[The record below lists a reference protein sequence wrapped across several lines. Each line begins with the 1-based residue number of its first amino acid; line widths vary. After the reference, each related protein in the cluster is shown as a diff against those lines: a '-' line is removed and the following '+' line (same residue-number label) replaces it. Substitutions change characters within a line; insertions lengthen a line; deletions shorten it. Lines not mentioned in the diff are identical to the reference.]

1 MKCYEED
8 LFLLLLVSTT
18 VVAQSDDELF
28 DKFTQFCDELKTA
41 EENCDVDKINSL
53 LEQYPNFQNKSIK
66 SYAKHLNMCNM
77 YLAYLYQIG
86 LSYIIENP
94 NIKFGESTDIENI
107 VVKEDNAPKG
117 IYNLHGQKLDRLPA
131 SGIVIVDGR
140 KYLIK

>member
-1 MKCYEED
+1 M
-8 LFLLLLVSTT
+8 FLLLLVSTT

-53 LEQYPNFQNKSIK
+53 LEQYPNSQNKSIK
-66 SYAKHLNMCNM
+66 SYAKHLNM

>member
-1 MKCYEED
+1 M
-8 LFLLLLVSTT
+8 LLVSTT

-53 LEQYPNFQNKSIK
+53 LEQYPNSQNKSIK
-66 SYAKHLNMCNM
+66 SYAKHLNM

-117 IYNLHGQKLDRLPA
+117 IYNLHGQKLDKLPA

>member
-53 LEQYPNFQNKSIK
+53 LEQYPNSQNKSIK
-66 SYAKHLNMCNM
+66 SYAKHLNM

-117 IYNLHGQKLDRLPA
+117 IYNLHGQKLDKLPA

>member
-53 LEQYPNFQNKSIK
+53 LEQYPNSQNKSIK
-66 SYAKHLNMCNM
+66 SYAKHLNM